1 MLYTGSEG
9 FDMRFSAVGMW
20 GKATYFAVNASY
32 SNDYAHPLATGS
44 KQMFCAS
51 VIIGEPFTG
60 NMAGNNAIVTP
71 PLIPGTNKMYDSVTG
86 STNGSIVYMIY
97 ADKKAYPEYLITYK

>member
-32 SNDYAHPLATGS
+32 SDNYSHPLATGS
-44 KQMFCAS
+44 KQMFCAN
-51 VIIGEPFTG
+51 VIIG
-60 NMAGNNAIVTP
+60 
-71 PLIPGTNKMYDSVTG
+71 
-86 STNGSIVYMIY
+86 
-97 ADKKAYPEYLITYK
+97 